1 MEMHVCVLCLHSLP
15 WIACEAGN
23 RDNGLSFQLG
33 EGLVTDGMWE
43 ASLPLC
49 SVPGPQLRR
58 GQHGEREDPSDFSGI
73 WSLAQALRLRKMKGQ
88 EAGEAHSQSKGS
100 RKAEGLTQQWPSCC
114 VIWWVLFCAPIC
126 PQKKFRVFLV

>member
-1 MEMHVCVLCLHSLP
+1 MGVGTWKCMYVCLCLHNLP
-15 WIACEAGN
+15 WIACKAGN
-23 RDNGLSFQLG
+23 RDNGLSSQLG
-33 EGLVTDGMWE
+33 EGLAPDGMWE

-73 WSLAQALRLRKMKGQ
+73 WSLAQALRLHKMKGQ
-88 EAGEAHSQSKGS
+88 EAGKAHSQSKGS

-114 VIWWVLFCAPIC
+114 VIW
-126 PQKKFRVFLV
+126 